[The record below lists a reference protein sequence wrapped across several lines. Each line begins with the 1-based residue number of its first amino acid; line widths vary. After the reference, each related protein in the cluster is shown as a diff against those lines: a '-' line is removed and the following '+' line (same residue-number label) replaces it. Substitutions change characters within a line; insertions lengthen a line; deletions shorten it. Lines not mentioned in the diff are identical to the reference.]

1 MDLRA
6 YYRKIR
12 ETELSLK
19 EPVVVVV
26 SLETPDGGKA
36 GVRTEVSRQT
46 AAKML
51 VGGRARLAS
60 EQEMREFQE
69 EKVDA
74 KRLADQIAAAN
85 RVQVTVLPVRGGL
98 RAVKE

>member
-1 MDLRA
+1 MSLR
-6 YYRKIR
+6 
-12 ETELSLK
+12 

-51 VGGRARLAS
+51 VEGRARLAS
-60 EQEMREFQE
+60 EQEAHDFQE
-69 EKVDA
+69 EKVEA
-74 KRLADQIAAAN
+74 KRAADQIAAAN
-85 RVQVTVLPVRGGL
+85 RVQVTVMPVRGGL
-98 RAVKE
+98 RPAKE